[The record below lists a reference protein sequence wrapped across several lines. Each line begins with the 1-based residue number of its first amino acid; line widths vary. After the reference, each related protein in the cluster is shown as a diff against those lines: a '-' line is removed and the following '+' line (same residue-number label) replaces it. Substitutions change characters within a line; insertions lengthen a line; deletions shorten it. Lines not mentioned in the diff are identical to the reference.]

1 MDSRRGVFG
10 GASVKKWS
18 RLAPRW
24 FREASAS
31 ERDVMLIEA
40 VIVGLLF
47 LYAVVSAVLVKAGM
61 P

>member
-1 MDSRRGVFG
+1 M
-10 GASVKKWS
+10 KKWS

-24 FREASAS
+24 FREASAP

-47 LYAVVSAVLVKAGM
+47 LYAVVSFVLVKAGM